1 MKLEFILLRILHIV
15 GGTVWAGGAVYV
27 AFILSPNLDRLGPDI
42 RGSVMKAVSR
52 ATTSLLTGAGT
63 ITIFA
68 GIALTLRMRQN
79 FFTTWFNSEWGWAI
93 FTGMVISIA
102 AIGLGGIVGAN
113 VKRLAK
119 LSSEIEGRS
128 PSNEEMTNMSAMSK
142 RISYISKISAVLV
155 IIALITMASARYL

>member
-1 MKLEFILLRILHIV
+1 MNLEFILLRILHIV

-27 AFILSPNLDRLGPDI
+27 AFILSPHLDRLGPDI
-42 RGSVMKAVSR
+42 RGSVMKAVSK
-52 ATTSLLTGAGT
+52 ATTSLLTAAGT

-68 GIALTLRMRQN
+68 GVALTLRMRQN

-93 FTGMVISIA
+93 FTGMVISIV
-102 AIGLGGIVGAN
+102 AIVLGGIVGAT

-119 LSSEIEGRS
+119 LSSETEGRS

-142 RISYISKISAVLV
+142 RISYISKI
-155 IIALITMASARYL
+155 ALDVFL

>member
-1 MKLEFILLRILHIV
+1 
-15 GGTVWAGGAVYV
+15 
-27 AFILSPNLDRLGPDI
+27 
-42 RGSVMKAVSR
+42 MKAVSR
-52 ATTSLLTGAGT
+52 ATTSFLTGAGT

-93 FTGMVISIA
+93 FIGMVISIA
-102 AIGLGGIVGAN
+102 AIGLGGIVGTN

-128 PSNEEMTNMSAMSK
+128 PSNEEITNMAAMSEK
-142 RISYISKISAVLV
+142 ISYISKISAVLV

>member
-1 MKLEFILLRILHIV
+1 
-15 GGTVWAGGAVYV
+15 
-27 AFILSPNLDRLGPDI
+27 
-42 RGSVMKAVSR
+42 MKAVSR

-128 PSNEEMTNMSAMSK
+128 PSNEEMKNMSAMSK

>member
-1 MKLEFILLRILHIV
+1 MNLEFILLRILHIV

-79 FFTTWFNSEWGWAI
+79 FFPTWFNSEWGWAI

>member
-1 MKLEFILLRILHIV
+1 MNLEFVLLRILHIV

-52 ATTSLLTGAGT
+52 STTSLLTGAGT

-102 AIGLGGIVGAN
+102 AIGLGGIVGAT
-113 VKRLAK
+113 VKRLVK

-128 PSNEEMTNMSAMSK
+128 PSNEEMTTMAAMSK
-142 RISYISKISAVLV
+142 KISYISKISAVLV

>member
-1 MKLEFILLRILHIV
+1 LNLEFILLRILHIV

-27 AFILSPNLDRLGPDI
+27 AFILSPHLDRLGPDI
-42 RGSVMKAVSR
+42 QGSVMKAVSK
-52 ATTSLLTGAGT
+52 ASTSILTGAGT

-93 FTGMVISIA
+93 FTGMVISIV
-102 AIGLGGIVGAN
+102 AIGLGGMVGAT
-113 VKRLAK
+113 VKRLTT
-119 LSSEIEGRS
+119 LSSEIEGRH
-128 PSNEEMTNMSAMSK
+128 PSNEDTSNMAAMSK
-142 RISYISKISAVLV
+142 KIRYISKISAVLV

>member
-1 MKLEFILLRILHIV
+1 
-15 GGTVWAGGAVYV
+15 
-27 AFILSPNLDRLGPDI
+27 
-42 RGSVMKAVSR
+42 MKAVSR

>member
-1 MKLEFILLRILHIV
+1 MNLEFILLRILHIV

>member
-1 MKLEFILLRILHIV
+1 LNLEFILLRILHIV